1 MKNKLIVNTLLV
13 FLISANLFSQEI
25 KEDDPDYKPRNLQE
39 AISQLDIIFPDSTKE
54 QIITMSEDEFVIDT
68 HFSTGLWIRNEWLYD
83 RVLGYSIGD
92 SDLRE
97 ELLEMGVPSND
108 DMSGLILRSYYRH
121 LTNQDLN
128 IDQQIIEIQRFYIER
143 EKIN

>member
-1 MKNKLIVNTLLV
+1 MREKLIIYILLL
-13 FLISANLFSQEI
+13 FFISTNLFSQENR
-25 KEDDPDYKPRNLQE
+25 EDDLDYKPKNLRE
-39 AISQLDIIFPDSTKE
+39 AISQLDIIFSDSTKE
-54 QIITMSEDEFVIDT
+54 QIITMSEDEFVINT

-121 LTNQDLN
+121 LTNQNLN
-128 IDQQIIEIQRFYIER
+128 VDQQIIEIQRFYIER